1 MAEPLLTAHG
11 VSKRYGATLAVDD
24 VDLSVAQ
31 SEVVGLLGKN
41 GAGKST
47 LIKILAGVQRADH
60 GTSTMGGVEID
71 LCTVSVRQARAA
83 GIAVMFQE
91 LELFPCRSVS
101 ENVAIGQR
109 LPRTRLGLVHDR
121 RLDQEVQKVLDD
133 LGADFTPSARVS
145 LLSPAQQRAVMIA
158 RALHQ
163 GARLL
168 VLDEPTTSLTDREI
182 LALHDVA
189 RTLAARGCGIVYV
202 SHRLD
207 EVMAVTD
214 RTITMRDGRVV
225 ASAPTRE
232 STVTT
237 LISDISG
244 RSEVTTSD
252 ERRRTASVTVDPTG
266 ASAAAQAP
274 QGLRVEHLATRT
286 GLSDVSLDA
295 PPGAITGVAGLVG
308 SGRTELLRAVFGVD
322 RPTSGTIEV
331 AGRRLKPG
339 STRDAISHG
348 VALLPEDRRHEG
360 LVTTMTIRE
369 NITLPSLDRFRIVGA
384 PFPSRRRERART
396 REMCTNLKLTHRSS
410 EQTVSTLSGGN
421 QQKVVIAK
429 WLLRGGEVLLFDEPT
444 QGIDVDAK
452 EEVYRLMERLAAD
465 GCAVVFV
472 SSEFSELVATCSSV
486 VVMREGRSVDVLR
499 GDKVSEA
506 AITSACYDRTHQRKA
521 SHVA

>member
-1 MAEPLLTAHG
+1 VAEPLLTAHG

-24 VDLSVAQ
+24 VDLSVAP

-47 LIKILAGVQRADH
+47 VIKILAGVQRADH

-71 LCTVSVRQARAA
+71 LCNVSVRQARAA

-91 LELFPCRSVS
+91 LELFPYRSVS

-121 RLDQEVQKVLDD
+121 RLDKEVQKVLDD
-133 LGADFTPSARVS
+133 LGADFSPSDRVS
-145 LLSPAQQRAVMIA
+145 RLSPAQQRAVMIA

-182 LALHDVA
+182 LALHDVV

-225 ASAPTRE
+225 ASAPTCE

-252 ERRRTASVTVDPTG
+252 ERRRVVSVAVDPTR
-266 ASAAAQAP
+266 ASTPQAP

-486 VVMREGRSVDVLR
+486 VVMREGRSVDVLH